1 MVGIEDNIEEL
12 KIVVN
17 YLRVPFSSSFSIQD
31 PSVFNSLGATAPRGV
46 LLTGPPG
53 TGKTLM
59 ARAVAGEAGVPF
71 FFVSASEFEDIF
83 VGVGAKRVRELF
95 QVARNSVGKRVL
107 SRLGALHYLHRR
119 DRLAGESQ
127 LAELR
132 VGEFLPDGEPVT
144 QRDRRVPRE

>member
-1 MVGIEDNIEEL
+1 M
-12 KIVVN
+12 
-17 YLRVPFSSSFSIQD
+17 
-31 PSVFNSLGATAPRGV
+31 FNSLGATAPRGI

-95 QVARNSVGKRVL
+95 QVARKSVGKRVP
-107 SRLGALHYLHRR
+107 SRLGALHHLHRR
-119 DRLAGESQ
+119 DRLARESQ
-127 LAELR
+127 RAELR
-132 VGEFLPDGEPVT
+132 VGQFLPDGESVA
-144 QRDRRVPRE
+144 QRNRRVPRE

>member
-1 MVGIEDNIEEL
+1 M
-12 KIVVN
+12 
-17 YLRVPFSSSFSIQD
+17 
-31 PSVFNSLGATAPRGV
+31 FNSLGATAPRGI

-95 QVARNSVGKRVL
+95 QVARKSVGKRIL
-107 SRLGALHYLHRR
+107 SRLGTVHHLHRR
-119 DRLAGESQ
+119 DRLARESQ
-127 LAELR
+127 RAELR
-132 VGEFLPDGEPVT
+132 VGQFLPDGESVA
-144 QRDRRVPRE
+144 QRNRRVPRE